1 MTRKWIAIT
10 GLLLLAGC
18 SGGGG
23 EDPAPA
29 PPTGASTEFLVATSE
44 GLWRGLTNG
53 KGGVVFVHPNLQRAD
68 VLLGDGHVSYS
79 RVQPIQPPGSVDN
92 EDIWTVNT
100 DGTGN
105 RALVNTPMGEFL
117 QAVKGPW
124 VFYYANTSWS
134 SVRVDT
140 GQQAVLSTGDV
151 NASLDQLVGTRAVF
165 SHDSLITSINF
176 DGTDKRTHADVSSN
190 DRYLFI
196 KAAIE
201 QPATV
206 LYEVV
211 DNAPPQSQLFSV
223 SLAEGAQEIPLTE
236 VTKST
241 YAGHSGG
248 RVVYRRCLSVENAPS
263 TVQCNVLS
271 VRLDGTQTAVLAAQS
286 ENEAVQGIIGER
298 VVIRRNVNG
307 NDQLVSVPITGGAE
321 SFIMLV
327 GDTDFIEVV
336 AGDALVLRRSTGTWR
351 LDLNGTL
358 TKLGPTPG
366 GHAYQVVGTAV
377 CYNVN
382 AAYYCAPLDGSGP
395 EVKITGNGKFVGV
408 L

>member
-105 RALVNTPMGEFL
+105 RALVNTPMNEFL

-124 VFYYANTSWS
+124 VFYFANPSWS
-134 SVRVDT
+134 SVRVDSA
-140 GQQAVLSTGDV
+140 GQQAVLSTDV
-151 NASLDQLVGTRAVF
+151 TDQLQRFVGTRAVF
-165 SHDSLITSINF
+165 SNDSAITSINF
-176 DGTDKRTHADVSSN
+176 DGTDKRIHVAVGVVAG
-190 DRYLFI
+190 LFTR
-196 KAAIE
+196 AAVE
-201 QPATV
+201 QPATL
-206 LYEVV
+206 LYEWFN
-211 DNAPPQSQLFSV
+211 DRRYQLFSV
-223 SLAEGAQEIPLTE
+223 SLAEGAQEIPLDTE
-236 VTKST
+236 VTSST

-321 SFIMLV
+321 SFIMLL